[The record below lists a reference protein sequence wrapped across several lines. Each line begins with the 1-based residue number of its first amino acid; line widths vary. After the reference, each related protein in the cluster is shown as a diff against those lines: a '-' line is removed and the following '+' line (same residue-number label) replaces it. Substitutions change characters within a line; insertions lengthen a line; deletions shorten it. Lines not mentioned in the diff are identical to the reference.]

1 MKAIPV
7 ITVDGPS
14 GVGKGTLSR
23 KLAHLFG
30 WHFLDSGALYRV
42 LALGVISHAL
52 QIDNH
57 EAIVQLA
64 KHLDVQ
70 FEKEQ
75 SSIYLE
81 GIDVTDSIR
90 TETCGAM
97 ASKIAAIGSV
107 REALLDRQRAFL
119 ESPGLVADGRDMG
132 TIVFPNAPLKL
143 FLEASAMER
152 AKRRHLQLKELGI
165 DVSLDQLF
173 DEISARDKRDRE
185 RTVAPLIPAVD
196 AVIIDTTYLPI
207 ESVFETAL
215 GHVKRLGI
223 APKVIS

>member
-23 KLAHLFG
+23 KLAQFFG

-42 LALGVISHAL
+42 LAFGVISHAL
-52 QIDNH
+52 EVDNH

-70 FEKEQ
+70 FDKAQ
-75 SSIYLE
+75 SSIYFE
-81 GIDVTDSIR
+81 GHEITDEIR
-90 TETCGAM
+90 TESCGAM
-97 ASKIAAIGSV
+97 ASKIAAIGMV
-107 REALLDRQRAFL
+107 RAALLDRQRAFL
-119 ESPGLVADGRDMG
+119 EPPGLVADGRDMG
-132 TIVFPNAPLKL
+132 TIVFPDATLKL

-152 AKRRHLQLKELGI
+152 AKRRQLQLKELGL

-185 RTVAPLIPAVD
+185 RTVAPLIPAKD
-196 AVIIDTTYLPI
+196 AIIIDTTSMPI

-223 APKVIS
+223 AKKVTG

>member
-1 MKAIPV
+1 
-7 ITVDGPS
+7 
-14 GVGKGTLSR
+14 
-23 KLAHLFG
+23 
-30 WHFLDSGALYRV
+30 
-42 LALGVISHAL
+42 LGVVSHAL
-52 QIDNH
+52 QVDNYD
-57 EAIVQLA
+57 AIVQLA

-75 SSIYLE
+75 STIYLE
-81 GIDVTDSIR
+81 GIEVTESIR
-90 TETCGAM
+90 TEACGAV
-97 ASKIAAIGSV
+97 ASKIAAIGLV

-119 ESPGLVADGRDMG
+119 ELPGLVADGRDMG
-132 TIVFPNAPLKL
+132 TIVFPNATLKL

-152 AKRRHLQLKELGI
+152 AKRRQIQLKELGI

-196 AVIIDTTYLPI
+196 AVIIDTTYMPI
-207 ESVFETAL
+207 ETVLETAL
-215 GHVKRLGI
+215 EHVKRLGI